1 MSKIKK
7 IYIEISDICGLNCSF
22 CPAPKN
28 TRKIMDSALFE
39 KACFESAKLTKVIT
53 LHLLGDPCIVKNLAD
68 YLDIAH
74 SYGLSVDLVTS
85 GIYLK
90 NHPFDLLISPPI
102 HQLSISLNAGFD
114 EKNQAKVQEDYLQN
128 IFDLCHYKMLKDT
141 PSFINLR
148 FQDTSLDSLLYVKQK
163 ILSEFGILDDASLFR
178 FRLGKK
184 VFLNI
189 TKTFQWADLNQHM
202 DNIHKYC
209 YGLISQIGILS
220 NGQVVPCCID
230 ARGNINLGN
239 IKDKSLLDIINSP
252 RATKI
257 KEGFARGEAIED
269 LCKAC
274 TYPEQRGI
282 KVL

>member
-1 MSKIKK
+1 MSKFKK
-7 IYIEISDICGLNCSF
+7 IYIEISDICGLSCSF

-28 TRKIMDSALFE
+28 TRKIMDTDLFK

-53 LHLLGDPCIVKNLAD
+53 LHLLGDPCVVKNLED
-68 YLDIAH
+68 YLNIAH
-74 SYGLSVDLVTS
+74 SYGLGVDLVTS

-90 NHPFDLLISPPI
+90 NHPFSLLISPPV

-114 EKNQAKVQEDYLQN
+114 EKNQAKIQKDYLQN
-128 IFDLCHYKMLKDT
+128 IFDLCHHKILQDT
-141 PSFINLR
+141 SSFINLR
-148 FQDTSLDSLLYVKQK
+148 LQDTSLDSLFWVKQK
-163 ILSEFGILDDASLFR
+163 ILSEFSILDDASLSR

-189 TKTFQWADLNQHM
+189 TKTFQWADLNHHI
-202 DNIHKYC
+202 NNVHKYC

-230 ARGNINLGN
+230 AKGNINLGN
-239 IKDKSLLDIINSP
+239 LKDQSLLDIIKSP
-252 RATKI
+252 KAIRI
-257 KEGFARGEAIED
+257 KEGFMRGEAIED
-269 LCKAC
+269 LCRTC
-274 TYPEQRGI
+274 TYPEQIGI